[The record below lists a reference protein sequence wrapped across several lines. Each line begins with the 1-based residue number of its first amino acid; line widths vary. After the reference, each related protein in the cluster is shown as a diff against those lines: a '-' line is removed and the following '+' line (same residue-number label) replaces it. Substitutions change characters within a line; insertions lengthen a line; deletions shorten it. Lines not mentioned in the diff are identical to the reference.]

1 MLINLKMA
9 VNYYQCLGLKSTA
22 AREDVLEAYRKL
34 ALLTHPHRETVMLKE
49 RETKMA
55 LFAEI
60 SEAFEVLS
68 DGRDGDEVERL
79 RAVYDNLGE
88 EGLKKDKRSSSGGRS
103 ISEATRVGRR
113 LQIQKQRPLNIRALL
128 PCEQPVR
135 RSTRSPR
142 LRDPGQPLRQRIRGP
157 EP

>member
-68 DGRDGDEVERL
+68 DGRDG
-79 RAVYDNLGE
+79 G
-88 EGLKKDKRSSSGGRS
+88 
-103 ISEATRVGRR
+103 
-113 LQIQKQRPLNIRALL
+113 
-128 PCEQPVR
+128 
-135 RSTRSPR
+135 
-142 LRDPGQPLRQRIRGP
+142 
-157 EP
+157 